1 MGLTPKLRLF
11 YVPEGGHRAE
21 DALNAGMLLS
31 VDPGRMIGVEAK
43 QNDPPGSPTDGDVW
57 IIGEAPTGDWAGQD
71 ENALAYRLGGAW
83 VFLAPFL
90 GLVAHDAD
98 LSVVDFRVWN
108 ELPDNPDWTP
118 VHPRHQPGTVWA
130 LTGLRDGEPM
140 FSAAKFV
147 AALPN
152 ATTLVEPH
160 GLIGLDTT
168 RIVTAKGSA
177 RSPGGAVYP
186 LPAII
191 PGTGSI
197 GFSVTENNVSITT
210 DFDASG
216 WNGQVNLVG
225 YLLAGAFGP
234 SKFLGIMRGTTSQAV
249 LKYDP
254 TANSWANGAN
264 FIQNHQENG
273 TSTHGAAGTYCSGD
287 SGGTLAAPTP
297 FTRYNAGDSF
307 TSRTNRP
314 TASVNAPCGEGSTA
328 GTVVWFGSTTGS
340 SSSHKYDEDTW
351 TAILDILDAY
361 NRGVAT
367 MTLSNQ
373 IFVGFG
379 NDQSALRRYVITS
392 DGWSSAGASHPNG
405 NAIYDSAYFP
415 MNAFSDCHVA
425 GGRTSISGSATTQH
439 HSYNITSEA
448 WTARLS
454 VPAEV
459 KYAGGAH
466 EPLNARGYITSGT
479 NLSDTPITTTRTYA
493 VDTWITVSEAP
504 SARGEVHGQFAVIER
519 P

>member
-1 MGLTPKLRLF
+1 MGRTPKLRID

-21 DALNAGMLLS
+21 DAINAAILLG
-31 VDPGRMIGVEAK
+31 VDPGRMIGVAAK

-57 IIGEAPTGDWAGQD
+57 IVGEAPTGAWAGQD
-71 ENALAYRLGGAW
+71 ENTLAYRIGGAW
-83 VFLAPFL
+83 VFVTPFL
-90 GLVAHDAD
+90 GLVAHDGDAD
-98 LSVVDFRVWN
+98 VTDFRVWN
-108 ELPDNPDWTP
+108 ETPDDPGWTP
-118 VHPRHQPGTVWA
+118 VYPRHQPGSVWA
-130 LTGLRDGEPM
+130 ITGLRDGVAM
-140 FSAAKFV
+140 FSAAK
-147 AALPN
+147 AISALPN
-152 ATTLVEPH
+152 ATNLVEPH
-160 GLIGLDTT
+160 GLIGLDTSKM
-168 RIVTAKGSA
+168 IELWGFAVA
-177 RSPGGAVYP
+177 PGGAVHP
-186 LPAII
+186 LPAEI
-191 PGTGSI
+191 PGVGQI
-197 GFSVTENNVSITT
+197 GFKVDDLNVTLTT
-210 DFDASG
+210 NFDASG
-216 WNGQVNLVG
+216 WSGQVNLVG

-234 SKFLGIMRGTTSQAV
+234 SKFLGIMKGSTSEAV

-254 TANSWANGAN
+254 TANTWASGAN
-264 FIQNHQENG
+264 FVQNHREDG
-273 TSTHGAAGTYCSGD
+273 TSSHGAAGTYCSGD
-287 SGGTLAAPTP
+287 SGGALAAPTP
-297 FTRYNAGDSF
+297 FTRYNAADSF

-340 SSSHKYDEDTW
+340 SVSHRYDEDTW

-379 NDQSALRRYVITS
+379 NDQSALRKYIVTS
-392 DGWSSAGASHPNG
+392 NAWTSAGTSHPNG
-405 NAIYDSAYFP
+405 NAIYDAAYFP
-415 MNAFSDCHVA
+415 MNAFADCHVA

-448 WTARLS
+448 WTARQS

-493 VDTWITVSEAP
+493 VDTWISVSDA
-504 SARGEVHGQFAVIER
+504 SAARGEVHGQFAVIER